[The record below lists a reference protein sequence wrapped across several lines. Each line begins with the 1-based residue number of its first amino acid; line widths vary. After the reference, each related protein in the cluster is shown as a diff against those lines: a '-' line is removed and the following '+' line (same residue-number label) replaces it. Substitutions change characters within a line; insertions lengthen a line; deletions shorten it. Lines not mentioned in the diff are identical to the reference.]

1 MATGNAVTGT
11 SAPNFDLLDESEIRM
26 KIKRGDFELI
36 ENTNKTVSP
45 LWSKLRLIAQADD
58 NTKVLEGWVACRYC
72 KNIFRTHSKPKS
84 DGSRKNYGLTT
95 PARHLDHCKDQQRQV
110 LNQADHSGVEHAQ
123 HYRSS
128 FSTKLISRF
137 LFNKQK
143 LPDKTISR
151 LKDAE
156 IKYIVAG
163 MLQRRL
169 YFI

>member
-1 MATGNAVTGT
+1 MATGDAVTCT
-11 SAPNFDLLDESEIRM
+11 SAPNSDLLDETEIRD

-36 ENTNKTVSP
+36 ENTNKTISP
-45 LWSKLRLIAQADD
+45 LWSKLRLIAHSDD
-58 NTKVLEGWVACRYC
+58 LTKVLEGWVACRYC

-84 DGSRKNYGLTT
+84 DGTRKNYGLTT
-95 PARHLDHCKDQQRQV
+95 PARHMDHCKDQQRQM
-110 LNQADHSGVEHAQ
+110 LNQAASSDAKHVQ
-123 HYRSS
+123 HHRSS

-163 MLQRRL
+163 KFERRFYL
-169 YFI
+169 I